1 MIFKQYCAVFFT
13 PTEGLDVEVVKIS
26 ENDYNKMG
34 GSGISIYT
42 FTSAL
47 DVVILTDYFKSLD
60 RNFLIFDLHKESSGF
75 NILDKDK
82 EYLLFGLLNDN
93 KLNEYETLSNL
104 LMDDILSESNN
115 NKIEP
120 KIELKSSDGL
130 LKMKENDDFLNVYNN
145 LSKDEIN
152 QELNKIIDKGI
163 KNLTDKDKKILNKLS
178 DLI

>member
-1 MIFKQYCAVFFT
+1 
-13 PTEGLDVEVVKIS
+13 
-26 ENDYNKMG
+26 MG

-145 LSKDEIN
+145 LSKDEVN

>member
-13 PTEGLDVEVVKIS
+13 PTDRLDFEVTKIS
-26 ENDYNKMG
+26 ENDYNKIG

-42 FTSAL
+42 FNSAL
-47 DVVILTDYFKSLD
+47 DVVVLTDYFKSLD
-60 RNFLIFDLHKESSGF
+60 RNFLIFDLNKESSGF
-75 NILDKDK
+75 NLLDKDK

-93 KLNEYETLSNL
+93 KLSEYENLSNL
-104 LMDDILSESNN
+104 LMDDIISESN
-115 NKIEP
+115 KIET
-120 KIELKSSDGL
+120 KNELKSSDGL

>member
-1 MIFKQYCAVFFT
+1 
-13 PTEGLDVEVVKIS
+13 
-26 ENDYNKMG
+26 
-34 GSGISIYT
+34 
-42 FTSAL
+42 
-47 DVVILTDYFKSLD
+47 
-60 RNFLIFDLHKESSGF
+60 
-75 NILDKDK
+75 
-82 EYLLFGLLNDN
+82 
-93 KLNEYETLSNL
+93 
-104 LMDDILSESNN
+104 MDDILSESNN